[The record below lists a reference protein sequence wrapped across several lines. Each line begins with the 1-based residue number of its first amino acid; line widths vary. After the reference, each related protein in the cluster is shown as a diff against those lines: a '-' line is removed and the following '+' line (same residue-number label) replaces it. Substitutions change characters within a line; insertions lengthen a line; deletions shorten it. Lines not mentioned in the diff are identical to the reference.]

1 MAPPPLVAIVDD
13 DPSVRRALSRLL
25 RMAGL
30 QVAVFA
36 SAAELLADMPADT
49 ACLVLDIHLGGMS
62 GLELLTQLR
71 TEGNDLP
78 VVIITAHD
86 DPHAREL
93 ATQAG
98 CTAYLRK
105 PFKPPEFL
113 QAVFRA
119 INWEAQVTNT

>member
-1 MAPPPLVAIVDD
+1 MTPPPFVAIVDD

-36 SAAELLADMPADT
+36 SAADLLADMPAT
-49 ACLVLDIHLGGMS
+49 PACLVLDIHLGGMS
-62 GLELLTQLR
+62 GLELLTR
-71 TEGNDLP
+71 FRAEGNDVP
-78 VVIITAHD
+78 VLIITAHD
-86 DPHAREL
+86 DPHSREL
-93 ATQAG
+93 AAKAG
-98 CTAYLRK
+98 CVAYLRK

-119 INWEAQVTNT
+119 IDWDAQLTQA